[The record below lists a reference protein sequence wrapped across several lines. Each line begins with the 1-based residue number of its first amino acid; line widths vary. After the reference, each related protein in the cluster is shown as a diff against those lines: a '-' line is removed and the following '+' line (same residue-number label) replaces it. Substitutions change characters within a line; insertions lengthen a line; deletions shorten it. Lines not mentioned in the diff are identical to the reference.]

1 MGENTDTIFQTKNA
15 YEKNRKSENKQKNPH
30 PINLGWT
37 NQALE
42 IKGEKKPSA
51 LLSIIKHITVLL
63 LCLDVTST

>member
-42 IKGEKKPSA
+42 IEGEKKS
-51 LLSIIKHITVLL
+51 LL
-63 LCLDVTST
+63 LYSA